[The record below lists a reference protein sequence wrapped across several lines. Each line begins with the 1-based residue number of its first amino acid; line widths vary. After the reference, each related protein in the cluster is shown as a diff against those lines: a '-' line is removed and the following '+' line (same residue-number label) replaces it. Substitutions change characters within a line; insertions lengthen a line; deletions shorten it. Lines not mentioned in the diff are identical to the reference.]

1 MLFWTIIMIISK
13 EIRLM
18 VKDIK
23 KESGPLDIDSPN
35 ELTNEELHFIISDR
49 LLNLVPKIA
58 AAVIQSK

>member
-1 MLFWTIIMIISK
+1 MIISK

>member
-1 MLFWTIIMIISK
+1 
-13 EIRLM
+13 M